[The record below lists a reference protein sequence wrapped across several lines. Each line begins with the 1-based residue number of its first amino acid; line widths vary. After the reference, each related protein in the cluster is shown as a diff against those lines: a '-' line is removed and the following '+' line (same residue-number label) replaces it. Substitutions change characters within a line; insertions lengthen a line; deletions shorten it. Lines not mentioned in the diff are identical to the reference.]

1 MTFTESQKEFIK
13 ENYADKV
20 DEVINNKIDSDLT
33 YYDDIA
39 DAVNRFSNIV
49 ACLRGEYTMDDFH
62 EDLYEEYYYENFDDI
77 ATEIYEE
84 YLDEEQQKEV
94 DEA

>member
-1 MTFTESQKEFIK
+1 MKFTEAQKEFIK

-20 DEVINNKIDSDLT
+20 DEVINDVIDRELI
-33 YYDDIA
+33 YNDDVD

-49 ACLRGEYTMDDFH
+49 ACLRGEYTM
-62 EDLYEEYYYENFDDI
+62 EDLYNDLYNDYYDDDFDDI
-77 ATEIYEE
+77 AEEIYEE
-84 YLDEEQQKEV
+84 HLNEEQQKEV